1 MFALVYT
8 AGTVAGI
15 TKWYAGWLMLLLCM
29 AALFYECAKVKDKAD
44 GYKKKLI
51 CLFSVCVILFA
62 VAQIRYDAR
71 ESFRDSYMQGLTD
84 ESSVVVWG
92 KIYKTEYK
100 NHSYRYYVTGCSAQ
114 TGVIYIGKPDIAVT
128 QPGNKKFQCNDIIVY
143 SDENAAGTGSYI
155 MAKGKISLFK
165 EATNEG
171 EFDRKAFYQAQMIDF
186 AVNADSIKAVD
197 GRFSWFYHRID
208 AVKDLMVQ
216 SLLKVTDEKTAGILS
231 SMIFGDKT
239 YLDEEIKDLY
249 QITGISHILAISGLH
264 ISIVGMAFYRLL
276 RKRKMSY
283 MGAFACAGA
292 LIVCY
297 ACMTGNAV
305 STKRAVGMFMLTMI
319 AAVFGRSA
327 DMLNSLGAMV
337 IYILW
342 NNPFVMGYAG
352 FVFSVGAILSI
363 GIVVPLMTA
372 KKKSRLWTSVA
383 IQLPMLPVVALNYF
397 EIPVYAVFV
406 NLIVIPVLP
415 VIFISGL
422 AAAGISGV
430 LGAAGIIPAKAAVF
444 PAYVILKLYEL
455 LCQAVVKLPGSS
467 VITGHPSFGR
477 TAAFYIV
484 LLIFLLWFSK
494 LLRKKSENMI
504 KWNLIRA
511 ACTGLLIFVL
521 VYTPTGPAQMDILD
535 VGQGDGI
542 CYRFSS
548 GDAIFID
555 GGSTDRK
562 NIGEN
567 VILPFLKYNGIDHIS
582 YWFVSHADQDHISGI
597 TEVIESGYEIDNIVV
612 AKAAVSD
619 EPLDELV
626 STASDAGINVCFM
639 AAGDVVMMSGDDE
652 KSAKRRI
659 ECLYPGADDTSS
671 DRNDMS
677 LVLKIEDEDFSGIF
691 AGDIPSEVEME
702 LVKRHGDSL
711 NADFYKS
718 DHHGSKYSNSSEWL
732 EAISPKWTAVSCAK
746 QNRYGHP
753 ADEAIERIENS
764 NSRIFYTMK
773 SGQIKYKESAV
784 YENNRQ

>member
-15 TKWYAGWLMLLLCM
+15 TKWYAGWLVFLLCM
-29 AALFYECAKVKDKAD
+29 AALFYECAKAKDKAE
-44 GYKKKLI
+44 GYRKKLI
-51 CLFSVCVILFA
+51 GLFSVCVILFA
-62 VAQIRYDAR
+62 VAQIRYDAV
-71 ESFRDSYMQGLTD
+71 ESFRDSYMQKLTD

-114 TGVIYIGKPDIAVT
+114 TGVIYIGMTDVAVT
-128 QPGNKKFQCNDIIVY
+128 QNGNKKFQCNDIIVY

-208 AVKDLMVQ
+208 AVKDAMVQ

-231 SMIFGDKT
+231 SMILGDKT

-249 QITGISHILAISGLH
+249 QVTGISHILAISGLH

-283 MGAFACAGA
+283 TGAFVCAGI

-319 AAVFGRSA
+319 AAVFGRTA
-327 DMLNSLGAMV
+327 DMLNSLGVMV

-342 NNPFVMGYAG
+342 NDPFVMGYAG

-363 GIVVPLMTA
+363 GIVVPLVTA
-372 KKKSRLWTSVA
+372 KRKSRLWTSVA

-397 EIPVYAVFV
+397 EVPVYAVFV

-415 VIFISGL
+415 VIFVSGL
-422 AAAGISGV
+422 AAGI
-430 LGAAGIIPAKAAVF
+430 LGIFGGIGIIPAKAAAF

-455 LCQAVVKLPGSS
+455 LCQTVMKLPGSS
-467 VITGHPSFGR
+467 VITGHPSWGR
-477 TAAFYIV
+477 LAVFYMV
-484 LLIFLLWFSK
+484 LSFFLLWFLK

-504 KWNLIRA
+504 KWNLARA
-511 ACTGLLIFVL
+511 ACTVSLIFVL
-521 VYTPTGPAQMDILD
+521 IYTPMKPAQMDILD

-548 GDAIFID
+548 GEVIFID

-597 TEVIESGYEIDNIVV
+597 AEVIESGYEIDNIVV
-612 AKAAVSD
+612 AKSAVGD

-626 STASDAGINVCFM
+626 STASDAGINVCCM
-639 AAGDVVMMSGDDE
+639 SAGDVVMMHCDDE
-652 KSAKRRI
+652 KCAKRQI
-659 ECLYPGADDTSS
+659 ECLYPGADDTSE

-677 LVLKIEDEDFSGIF
+677 LVLKIEDKDFSGIF
-691 AGDIPSEVEME
+691 AGDIPSEVEQE
-702 LVKRHGDSL
+702 LVKRHGDL
-711 NADFYKS
+711 LDADFYKS

-732 EAISPKWTAVSCAK
+732 EAISPEWTAVSCAR

>member
-8 AGTVAGI
+8 AGTVAGM
-15 TKWYAGWLMLLLCM
+15 TKWYTGWLVFLLCM
-29 AALFYECAKVKDKAD
+29 TAGFYECVKVKDKAE
-44 GYKKKLI
+44 GYKKKVI
-51 CLFSVCVILFA
+51 CLFCICVVLFTA
-62 VAQIRYDAR
+62 AQIRYDTK
-71 ESFRDSYMQGLTD
+71 ESFRNSYMQELTD
-84 ESSVVVWG
+84 DSSVVVWG

-100 NHSYRYYVTGCSAQ
+100 NHSYRYYISGCRAQ
-114 TGVIYIGKPDIAVT
+114 LKAKDSEKRSGDNG
-128 QPGNKKFQCNDIIVY
+128 FQCNDVIVY
-143 SDENAAGTGSYI
+143 SDESRASTGDYI
-155 MAKGKISLFK
+155 MTKGKISLFN

-186 AVNADSIKAVD
+186 AVNADSIEAKET
-197 GRFSWFYHRID
+197 RFSWFYHRID
-208 AVKDLMVQ
+208 AVKTVMVQ

-231 SMIFGDKT
+231 SMIFGDKS

-249 QITGISHILAISGLH
+249 QVTGISHILAISGLH
-264 ISIVGMAFYRLL
+264 ISIVGMAFYKML

-283 MGAFACAGA
+283 IGAFICAGV
-292 LIVCY
+292 LIMCY

-305 STKRAVGMFMLTMI
+305 STKRAVGMFMLTMA
-319 AAVFGRSA
+319 AAVLGRGA
-327 DMLNSLGAMV
+327 DMLNSLGVMV

-372 KKKSRLWTSVA
+372 GKKSRLWTSAA
-383 IQLPMLPVVALNYF
+383 IQLPMLPVVAFNYF

-422 AAAGISGV
+422 AAAGISGIF
-430 LGAAGIIPAKAAVF
+430 GAVGIIPAKAAVF

-455 LCQAVVKLPGSS
+455 LCQAVVKLPGST
-467 VITGHPSFGR
+467 VITGHPSWGR
-477 TAAFYIV
+477 IAVFYIV
-484 LLIFLLWFSK
+484 LFLFLLWFLN
-494 LLRKKSENMI
+494 LLGKKSKNMI
-504 KWNLIRA
+504 KWNLIRV
-511 ACTGLLIFVL
+511 ACTVTLIFVL
-521 VYTPTGPAQMDILD
+521 VYAPTGPAQMDILD

-548 GDAIFID
+548 GDGIFID

-562 NIGEN
+562 NVGEN
-567 VILPFLKYNGIDHIS
+567 VILPFLKYNGMDHIS

-597 TEVIESGYEIDNIVV
+597 TEVIGSGYDIDNIVV
-612 AKAAVSD
+612 AKAAVGD

-626 STASDAGINVCFM
+626 GAAADAGINICYM
-639 AAGDVVMMSGDDE
+639 SAGDVVMMPGDDG
-652 KSAKRRI
+652 KSVKRQI
-659 ECLYPGADDTSS
+659 KCLYPGTDDASE
-671 DRNDMS
+671 DRNNMS
-677 LVLKIEDEDFSGIF
+677 LVLKIDDEDFSGIF
-691 AGDIPSEVEME
+691 AGDIPSEAEME

-711 NADFYKS
+711 DADFYKS

-732 EAISPKWTAVSCAK
+732 EAISPKWTAVSCAE